1 MNVAVC
7 ICTRNRP
14 EDLRKALASAAASRL
29 APHQIIVSDDSDEEQ
44 AAATKSVC
52 AEFSDVTYVRGP
64 KRGLAANRNCCLDNL
79 LPEIEAVSFI
89 DDDAAFTPEFLSV
102 ASETLAAAGPKWIV
116 TGRECKNG
124 EEVSPGNVS
133 FWGHQRLLARNAD
146 DCHAIVINATLFPRD
161 LFRRHINS
169 AGEPFEVRFDEALRY
184 GYEEADIA
192 GQAESCGY
200 RIQLKSDLFN
210 DHFPS
215 SVNRS
220 EYSRFVEASRLYST
234 YKRYRWLQKKPG
246 KSAVFALLAPAHLTL
261 SAAKTCRPD
270 NVRRAWESVRMAYGY
285 YQGEARLRCFRSNLK
300 M

>member
-102 ASETLAAAGPKWIV
+102 ASETLAATGPKWII
-116 TGRECKNG
+116 TGRERKNG

-146 DCHAIVINATLFPRD
+146 DCHAIVINATLFPIS
-161 LFRRHINS
+161 LF
-169 AGEPFEVRFDEALRY
+169 EEVRFDEALRY

-200 RIQLKSDLFN
+200 RIQLKSDLLN

-215 SVNRS
+215 SVNRQ

-261 SAAKTCRPD
+261 SAAKTRRPD
-270 NVRRAWESVRMAYGY
+270 NVRRALESVRMAYGY
-285 YQGEARLRCFRSNLK
+285 YQGEAKRR
-300 M
+300 